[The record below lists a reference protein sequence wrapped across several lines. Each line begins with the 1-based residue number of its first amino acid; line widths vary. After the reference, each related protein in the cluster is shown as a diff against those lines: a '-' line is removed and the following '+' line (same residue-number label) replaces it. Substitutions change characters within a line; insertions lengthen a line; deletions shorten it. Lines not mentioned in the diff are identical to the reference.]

1 MDIWLLRSKEWT
13 HIRPASVHG
22 MLWLQTHFEN
32 SHWEAISSNKVKL
45 SNDEALNL
53 TQDDKADGLN
63 LNCVPTFLN
72 GKKL

>member
-13 HIRPASVHG
+13 HLRPASVHG

-32 SHWEAISSNKVKL
+32 DHWDAISSHKVKI

-53 TQDDKADGLN
+53 AKDAQDAGLN
-63 LNCVPTFLN
+63 LNCVPAVLN